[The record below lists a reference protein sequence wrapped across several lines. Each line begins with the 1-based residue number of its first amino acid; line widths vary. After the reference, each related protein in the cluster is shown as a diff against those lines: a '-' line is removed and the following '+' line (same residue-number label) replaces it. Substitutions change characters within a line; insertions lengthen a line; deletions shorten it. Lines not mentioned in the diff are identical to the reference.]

1 MDLEIKAV
9 CIEKTFSPI
18 APEASEF
25 EALLH
30 NSEGKR

>member
-1 MDLEIKAV
+1 MDSEIKAL
-9 CIEKTFSPI
+9 CIEKTISPI

-25 EALLH
+25 EALQH

>member
-9 CIEKTFSPI
+9 CNEKTISLI
-18 APEASEF
+18 APEASDF
-25 EALLH
+25 QALLH